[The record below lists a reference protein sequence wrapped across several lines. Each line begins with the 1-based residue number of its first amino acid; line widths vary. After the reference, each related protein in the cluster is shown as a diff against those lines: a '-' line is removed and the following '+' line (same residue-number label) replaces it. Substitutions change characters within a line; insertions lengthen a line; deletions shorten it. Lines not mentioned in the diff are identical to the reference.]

1 MMSNLFWRWWYVG
14 NQFPLRTV
22 MPPFV
27 GVSWYTHDIPNDG
40 GMTIAQKQTLSDL
53 EAKHL
58 GTRTPAEKMK
68 DRTCSWCFHPYYPI
82 EMAIPR
88 YTVLQN
94 WPCDLGG
101 CVQGHGHEQ
110 GLQRYYFASC
120 WVANRGAK
128 CEKYRKML
136 QTVVSSFICVQYEFI
151 CFVIYMPCAL
161 ENERKPGPT
170 QLLPI

>member
-1 MMSNLFWRWWYVG
+1 MVG
-14 NQFPLRTV
+14 
-22 MPPFV
+22 
-27 GVSWYTHDIPNDG
+27 WH

-53 EAKHL
+53 EANHL

-68 DRTCSWCFHPYYPI
+68 DRTCSRCFHPYYPI
-82 EMAIPR
+82 EMAISR

-136 QTVVSSFICVQYEFI
+136 QTVVSSFIRVQMCSIWIHMFCKLYALRIGEWTKARTHTTLANLAGQNGGVR
-151 CFVIYMPCAL
+151 FVFD
-161 ENERKPGPT
+161 
-170 QLLPI
+170 LLYNGC